1 MMIEREERER
11 DRPDLI
17 FILSFS
23 LLLPPAAQIHFF
35 SFSPSLPLSPI
46 PESSFQCRCSFLLA
60 RFGMLC
66 DWAGGERKGRW
77 TKGDYLLCPFPS
89 LLLSLFLPQLLN
101 AGVHPSRAR
110 EREKGIVSP
119 TLEHGEMKWPLLPL
133 FSPSPAS
140 LRFNKL

>member
-1 MMIEREERER
+1 MIEREGERER
-11 DRPDLI
+11 PTRSDLYPLSPSPRRPN
-17 FILSFS
+17 S
-23 LLLPPAAQIHFF
+23 LLLILPI
-35 SFSPSLPLSPI
+35 SLSLSPI

-77 TKGDYLLCPFPS
+77 DGGPKEIIFCVRFPPSFS
-89 LLLSLFLPQLLN
+89 LSFFLSFLMQVSIRPER
-101 AGVHPSRAR
+101 G
-110 EREKGIVSP
+110 REKGIVSP

>member
-1 MMIEREERER
+1 MIERVRPT
-11 DRPDLI
+11 DRPDPIL
-17 FILSFS
+17 ILSLS
-23 LLLPPAAQIHFF
+23 LPTQIHFF
-35 SFSPSLPLSPI
+35 FSSSLSPI

-101 AGVHPSRAR
+101 AGVHPSRVR